1 MNEWGSFLIE
11 TILQLNNCRQRFYL
25 DLLLSPRLGVAP
37 ALAIILPG
45 SSIVTIRFLEVFIE
59 ILEIKI

>member
-25 DLLLSPRLGVAP
+25 DLLLSPLLGVAP
-37 ALAIILPG
+37 ALARIWP
-45 SSIVTIRFLEVFIE
+45 
-59 ILEIKI
+59 K